1 MPVTMLLPL
10 GAEGMP
16 HNYHAH
22 AHGNYLIHAYFGGY
36 VSPLVGYRSKER
48 MDIPSPQS

>member
-1 MPVTMLLPL
+1 MFGGRPCAGDHTAPPP

-16 HNYHAH
+16 HDYHAH

-36 VSPLVGYRSKER
+36 IKPTSWVYLSST
-48 MDIPSPQS
+48 